1 MTLVIQSRS
10 YSGNYTQYPNPF
22 TLSIMTE
29 RIFNF
34 SAGPAIMPV
43 PVLEEAQR
51 DLLALPGVGM
61 SVMEISHRS
70 KTFDEIIQ
78 GAEAGLRE
86 LLNIPK
92 DYAVLFLQGGA
103 SLQFAMVPMN
113 FLSLDGSADYI
124 VTGSWGKKAVKEAQ
138 KFGTVDLAA
147 NLADGGF
154 TRVPGQDEIHLNP
167 SAAYVHMTSNETIEG
182 VEWKTE
188 PEVSDVPLVSDASSN
203 ILSRPIPI
211 EKYGIIYAGAQKN
224 MGPSGVT
231 LVIIREDLLPRIR
244 EGLATMLD
252 YRTHVKD
259 KSLHNTPNTWGIYI
273 INLVYKWLKEKGG
286 LETMQQENE
295 EKAKLLY
302 DAIDS
307 TEFYRGHADPDSR
320 SIMNVTFRLPSEDLE
335 KKFATEATA
344 AGMDGLKGHRSV
356 GGIRASIYNAFPR
369 EGCEALVEFMK
380 EFEKKNG

>member
-1 MTLVIQSRS
+1 
-10 YSGNYTQYPNPF
+10 
-22 TLSIMTE
+22 MTE

-51 DLLALPGVGM
+51 DLLTLPGVGM

-188 PEVSDVPLVSDASSN
+188 PEVGDVPLVSDASSN
-203 ILSRPIPI
+203 ILSRPIPV

-231 LVIIREDLLPRIR
+231 LVIIREDLLPRVR

-273 INLVYKWLKEKGG
+273 INLVCKWLKEKGG
-286 LETMQQENE
+286 LEVMQRENE

-302 DAIDS
+302 DAIDA

-320 SIMNVTFRLPSEDLE
+320 SVMNVTFRLPSEDLE
-335 KKFATEATA
+335 KKFASEATA

-380 EFEKKNG
+380 EFEKKHG